1 MDEEKQNNTENQ
13 LQNGLGAI
21 LSNPDML
28 AKMAE
33 AVKKLGVLNDSSDDG
48 AKEKSAQAASAP
60 AAENTVQT
68 ALGNMGGGANP
79 LAALASNP
87 EIISK
92 LPDIISAFGGM
103 GGGGRSGATGGE
115 KKDQDRRTALLLA
128 LRPYLSPRRRE
139 IVDYLIKMNKLGD
152 VFKNLM

>member
-13 LQNGLGAI
+13 LQSGLGAI

-103 GGGGRSGATGGE
+103 GGGSKGGATGGG